1 MVGRFSSKAGR
12 TALGGVLAAGSLA
25 VLWLA
30 CVTPTGRLGVAAA
43 AGLFPIGA
51 GLLAGRGAGLL
62 CWAVA
67 SVLGLLILPDKGVAL
82 MYLCFMGLYPVVK
95 SRLEQCASRPLEWVG
110 KLACFNAA
118 LTLLWV
124 AFRGLFLP
132 ALPEWLAGKVWLLY
146 GAGNLV
152 FLLYD
157 WGLSRLIGMM
167 TARLKLR

>member
-1 MVGRFSSKAGR
+1 MAGRFSSKAGR

-30 CVTPTGRLGVAAA
+30 CVTPTGRL
-43 AGLFPIGA
+43 
-51 GLLAGRGAGLL
+51 LAGRGAGFL
-62 CWAVA
+62 CWAAA

>member
-1 MVGRFSSKAGR
+1 MAGRFSSKAGR

-30 CVTPTGRLGVAAA
+30 CVTHTGRLGVAAA

-51 GLLAGRGAGLL
+51 VLLAGRGAGFL
-62 CWAVA
+62 CWAAA

>member
-1 MVGRFSSKAGR
+1 MAGRFSSKAGR

-51 GLLAGRGAGLL
+51 VLLVGRGAGFL
-62 CWAVA
+62 CWAAA

>member
-1 MVGRFSSKAGR
+1 MAGRFSSKAGR
-12 TALGGVLAAGSLA
+12 TAWGCPGGPGAWRCCGCLY
-25 VLWLA
+25 
-30 CVTPTGRLGVAAA
+30 TPTGRLGVTAA
-43 AGLFPIGA
+43 AGLFPISA
-51 GLLAGRGAGLL
+51 VLLAGRGAGLL
-62 CWAVA
+62 CWAAA

-110 KLACFNAA
+110 KLACFNGA

-124 AFRGLFLP
+124 VFRGLFLP
-132 ALPEWLAGKVWLLY
+132 ALPEWLAGAVWLLY

>member
-1 MVGRFSSKAGR
+1 MAGRFSSKAGR

-30 CVTPTGRLGVAAA
+30 CITPTGRLGVTAA
-43 AGLFPIGA
+43 AGLFPISA
-51 GLLAGRGAGLL
+51 VLLAGRGAGLL
-62 CWAVA
+62 CWAAA

-95 SRLEQCASRPLEWVG
+95 SRLEQCASRP
-110 KLACFNAA
+110 
-118 LTLLWV
+118 
-124 AFRGLFLP
+124 
-132 ALPEWLAGKVWLLY
+132 PEWLAGAVWLLY

>member
-1 MVGRFSSKAGR
+1 M
-12 TALGGVLAAGSLA
+12 
-25 VLWLA
+25 
-30 CVTPTGRLGVAAA
+30 
-43 AGLFPIGA
+43 
-51 GLLAGRGAGLL
+51 
-62 CWAVA
+62 
-67 SVLGLLILPDKGVAL
+67 LGLLILPDKGVAL

-110 KLACFNAA
+110 KLACFNGA

-124 AFRGLFLP
+124 VFRGLFLP
-132 ALPEWLAGKVWLLY
+132 ALPEWLAGAVWLLY

>member
-1 MVGRFSSKAGR
+1 MAGRFSSKAGR

-43 AGLFPIGA
+43 AGQFPIGA
-51 GLLAGRGAGLL
+51 VLLAGRGAGFL
-62 CWAVA
+62 CWAAA

>member
-1 MVGRFSSKAGR
+1 MAGRFSSKAGR

-30 CVTPTGRLGVAAA
+30 CITPTGRLGVTAAA
-43 AGLFPIGA
+43 
-51 GLLAGRGAGLL
+51 
-62 CWAVA
+62 
-67 SVLGLLILPDKGVAL
+67 
-82 MYLCFMGLYPVVK
+82 
-95 SRLEQCASRPLEWVG
+95 
-110 KLACFNAA
+110 
-118 LTLLWV
+118 
-124 AFRGLFLP
+124 GLFLP
-132 ALPEWLAGKVWLLY
+132 ALPEWLAGAVWLLY

>member
-1 MVGRFSSKAGR
+1 
-12 TALGGVLAAGSLA
+12 
-25 VLWLA
+25 
-30 CVTPTGRLGVAAA
+30 
-43 AGLFPIGA
+43 
-51 GLLAGRGAGLL
+51 
-62 CWAVA
+62 
-67 SVLGLLILPDKGVAL
+67 
-82 MYLCFMGLYPVVK
+82 MYKRQLERIPV
-95 SRLEQCASRPLEWVG
+95 RPLEWLC

>member
-51 GLLAGRGAGLL
+51 VLLAGRGAGLL
-62 CWAVA
+62 CWAAA

-95 SRLEQCASRPLEWVG
+95 SRLEQYASRPLEWVG

-146 GAGNLV
+146 GTGNLV

>member
-1 MVGRFSSKAGR
+1 M
-12 TALGGVLAAGSLA
+12 
-25 VLWLA
+25 
-30 CVTPTGRLGVAAA
+30 
-43 AGLFPIGA
+43 
-51 GLLAGRGAGLL
+51 
-62 CWAVA
+62 
-67 SVLGLLILPDKGVAL
+67 LGLLILPDKGVAL

-132 ALPEWLAGKVWLLY
+132 ALPDWLAGKVWLLY

>member
-51 GLLAGRGAGLL
+51 VLRAGRGAGRL
-62 CWAVA
+62 CWAAA

-95 SRLEQCASRPLEWVG
+95 SRLEQYASRPLEWVG

>member
-1 MVGRFSSKAGR
+1 MAGRFSSKAGR
-12 TALGGVLAAGSLA
+12 TALGGVLAA
-25 VLWLA
+25 
-30 CVTPTGRLGVAAA
+30 

-51 GLLAGRGAGLL
+51 VLLAGRGAGFL
-62 CWAVA
+62 CWAAA

>member
-1 MVGRFSSKAGR
+1 MAGRFSSKAGR

-51 GLLAGRGAGLL
+51 VLLADRGAGFL
-62 CWAVA
+62 CWAAA